1 MPHHVLD
8 QYYLAITLLVTIAYQ
23 LFFFSIAWTLHF
35 DKLTDFAGGTN
46 FVVLA
51 IITLALSGP
60 TGHDGGAKYGGV
72 RQIVASVFMMI
83 WGSRLSGF
91 LLFRILKTG
100 MLQLNYDLC

>member
-1 MPHHVLD
+1 MPHPVLD
-8 QYYLAITLLVTIAYQ
+8 QYYLAITLLITIAYQ

-60 TGHDGGAKYGGV
+60 TGDGGV
-72 RQIVASVFMMI
+72 RQIVASVFMMV
-83 WGSRLSGF
+83 WGFRLSGF

-100 MLQLNYDLC
+100 MLLSGCRSMLWR